1 MISILTPTLNEEKN
15 IPLFIKEL
23 KKLKFN
29 YELIFIDDNSTDNTE
44 EVVKKFLSKKI
55 KFIKRKSKNRDLSQ
69 SIILGVKNA
78 KYNYVLV
85 LDCDLQH
92 NVASANNMYK
102 KIIKDNFDIVIG
114 SRFLKEKYSGNLGYV
129 RSLFSVAFIFLIN
142 FFLEKKTSDPLSGYF
157 ICKKDIIVKYKKN
170 FFNKGYKILFDII
183 YNGKKNLNIFD
194 IQILFEKR
202 IYGKS
207 KLNFKIVNL
216 FIKQF
221 FYTFFLRLKK
231 N

>member
-29 YELIFIDDNSTDNTE
+29 YELIFIDDNSKDNTE
-44 EVVKKFLSKKI
+44 EVVKKYLSKKI

-69 SIILGVKNA
+69 SIILGVKKA

-114 SRFLKEKYSGNLGYV
+114 SRFLKEKYSGNLGYI
-129 RSLFSVAFIFLIN
+129 RSLFSVSFIFLIN

-157 ICKKDIIVKYKKN
+157 ICKKDIISKYKKN

-194 IQILFEKR
+194 IQILFKKR

-216 FIKQF
+216 FIKQL
-221 FYTFFLRLKK
+221 FYTFFFRLKK

>member
-29 YELIFIDDNSTDNTE
+29 YELIFIDDNSKDNTE
-44 EVVKKFLSKKI
+44 EVVKKYLSKKI

-69 SIILGVKNA
+69 SIILGVKKA

-129 RSLFSVAFIFLIN
+129 RSLFSVSFIFLIN

-157 ICKKDIIVKYKKN
+157 ICKKNIISKYKKN

-194 IQILFEKR
+194 IQILFKKR

-216 FIKQF
+216 FIKQL
-221 FYTFFLRLKK
+221 FYTFFFRLKK

>member
-29 YELIFIDDNSTDNTE
+29 YELIFIDDNSKDNTDD
-44 EVVKKFLSKKI
+44 VVKKFLSKKI

-69 SIILGVKNA
+69 SIILGVKKA

-129 RSLFSVAFIFLIN
+129 RSLFSVSFIFLIN

-157 ICKKDIIVKYKKN
+157 ICKKDIISKYKKN

-194 IQILFEKR
+194 IQILFKKR

-216 FIKQF
+216 FIKQL
-221 FYTFFLRLKK
+221 FYTFFFRLKK